1 MALTNDVMD
10 AVNIVGG
17 VKVVARKL
25 RVPEESVNKW
35 IEKGTMKSAAHE
47 HVVRLSLLSGVSPE
61 QLAPLG
67 S

>member
-25 RVPEESVNKW
+25 RVAEESVEEW
-35 IEKGTMKSAAHE
+35 IKKGTMKSAAHE
-47 HVVRLSLLSGVSPE
+47 HIVRLSLLSGVSPE
-61 QLAPLG
+61 HLAPLG
-67 S
+67 P